1 MYAVKPLY
9 NFLNRHALSQRA
21 ERLEIAVAAAKIMN
35 VMHAAVFNIQIY
47 LSGAYSLGIKSV
59 MHYSLSL
66 VYYKIILS
74 IFRLRRRAAQAPDR
88 RA

>member
-1 MYAVKPLY
+1 MDLDVKLFEQTI
-9 NFLNRHALSQRA
+9 N
-21 ERLEIAVAAAKIMN
+21 EILPNTGVHVRDVNLPKEL
-35 VMHAAVFNIQIY
+35 AAVFNIQLY